1 MLPEYAREQLELAS
15 ERYVLSLTAIGDIEK
30 EELIE
35 RANLH
40 AIFCDT
46 WLELKKYIDGK
57 EVEIILYGKMKPDPK
72 AMDFGSFE

>member
-1 MLPEYAREQLELAS
+1 MAPDCLREQLELAA
-15 ERYVLSLTAIGDIEK
+15 ERYILSLTAINEVEK

-40 AIFCDT
+40 VIFCDT

-57 EVEIILYGKMKPDPK
+57 EVEIILYGKMKPDPR
-72 AMDFGSFE
+72 AMDFGSW